1 MTTSTEVLAVILGG
15 GAGTRLFPL
24 THRRA
29 KPAVPIGGK
38 YRLVDIPISNCIHSR
53 FSRICLLTQFN
64 SVSLHRHIARTY
76 KFDDFSG
83 GFVQILAA
91 EQTPRH
97 TDWFQGTA
105 DAVRKHMPELRSIGA
120 AHTLILSGDHLY
132 RMDYRPFFEAHQRS
146 GADITLAVKPV
157 SREEAGRFGIVALD
171 AQNQITCFHE
181 KPKDTSLIE
190 QLSVFPDETCPCLAS
205 MGVYLFRSEVLYQ
218 LLRDDPRPDFGAH
231 ILPRSLEHYRVAAYP
246 FEGYWQ
252 DIGTIRSFF
261 DASLALTEEN
271 AAFSFFDAE
280 WPIYTEPGFF
290 PSSIVGEGC
299 DLQQTVL
306 ADGCR
311 ISRASIRRAVIGTGS
326 IIGAGTTLRDVVMM
340 GSDILRPYRHLSA
353 EEREEEGLPPVG
365 IGRNCHI
372 ERAILDK
379 GARIGDGVQ
388 IRNLPERPPMDTL
401 HYAIRD
407 GIVVVMKNGVIP
419 AGTVILSPLL

>member
-1 MTTSTEVLAVILGG
+1 MTTSPDVLAVILGG

-24 THRRA
+24 TRRRA

-38 YRLVDIPISNCIHSR
+38 YRLVDIPISNCIHSG

-132 RMDYRPFFEAHQRS
+132 RMDYRPFLDAHLRS

-157 SREEAGRFGIVALD
+157 SRGEAVRFGLVAFDNEGQIV
-171 AQNQITCFHE
+171 CFHE
-181 KPKDTSLIE
+181 KPKEASLIE
-190 QLSVFPDETCPCLAS
+190 RLSVHPDPEHPCLAS
-205 MGVYLFRSEVLYQ
+205 MGVYLFRSEVLYR
-218 LLRDDPRPDFGAH
+218 LLHDDSRPDFGAH
-231 ILPRSLEHYRVAAYP
+231 ILPHSLDSCRVAAYP

-252 DIGTIRSFF
+252 DIGTIHSFF
-261 DASLALTEEN
+261 EANLALTDDE
-271 AAFSFFDAE
+271 AAFSFFDPE

-290 PSSIVGEGC
+290 PSSEISDGC
-299 DLQQTVL
+299 DLQRL
-306 ADGCR
+306 ILSDGCR
-311 ISRASIRRAVIGTGS
+311 LQRASIHRAVVGTGS
-326 IIGAGTTLRDVVMM
+326 VIGAGSVLRDVVMM
-340 GSDILRPYRHLSA
+340 GSDVLRPYRHLSM
-353 EEREEEGLPPVG
+353 EERQEEGVPPVG
-365 IGRNCHI
+365 IGRNCRI

-379 GARIGDGVQ
+379 GARVGNDVQ
-388 IRNLPERPPMDTL
+388 IRCIPDRPPLDMPS
-401 HYAIRD
+401 YAVRD

-419 AGTVILSPLL
+419 DGTII